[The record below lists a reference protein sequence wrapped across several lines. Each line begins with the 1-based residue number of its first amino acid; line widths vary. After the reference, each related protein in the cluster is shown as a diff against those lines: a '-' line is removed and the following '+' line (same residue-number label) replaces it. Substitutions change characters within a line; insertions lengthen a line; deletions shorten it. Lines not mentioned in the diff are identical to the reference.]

1 LVFQRPHELL
11 HQQQQQQRNLLQL
24 RREYTQFK
32 ASAPGR
38 SRLPMFKQY
47 AVGSFLL
54 LQCILLLSGMTLPA
68 KGMDDAGALLAVPEE
83 EDLFDEY
90 ADISGTDDELYPRMQ
105 RSGRSDEDWL
115 SKKRVNFLRFGRK
128 MSNPNFLRFG
138 RASNSPNFL
147 RFGRRAVNPNFLRF
161 GRKLYSNRQDRA
173 VGNFLRFG

>member
-1 LVFQRPHELL
+1 MV
-11 HQQQQQQRNLLQL
+11 N
-24 RREYTQFK
+24 
-32 ASAPGR
+32 S
-38 SRLPMFKQY
+38 
-47 AVGSFLL
+47 
-54 LQCILLLSGMTLPA
+54 SGMTLPA

-83 EDLFDEY
+83 EDLFDGTLLICFGDFEIRTAYAFAEY